1 MTLWQLK
8 VFSTVAKT
16 GSFTKAAKELQITQ
30 PSATTLVQSL
40 SRELGVK
47 LFDKLGIKI
56 RLTGAGEEALRYAQQ
71 MLGKEEEFRGRM
83 EELSGLRKGK
93 LSVGAAAIAAASF
106 LSNVMQKFTAKHP
119 DIKASLQI
127 QKSEDI
133 ERQLLEGKLDV
144 GFLGWPSKTSA
155 LICEPCHQEEICV
168 IAPRNH
174 PLTKNRSVLLEDLS
188 KEALIAPER
197 GIPTRELIER
207 RFADENIP
215 FRPSTEI
222 GTLYGIRDAI
232 RGAVANGSGIG
243 FIARCHVIGDLKA
256 GRVKLLNVTNLNLKR
271 TTYFAVHKKRQDSP
285 AIQAFKNLLEST
297 RG

>member
-8 VFSTVAKT
+8 VFTTVAKT
-16 GSFTKAAKELQITQ
+16 GSFTKAAKILQITQ

-47 LFDKLGIKI
+47 LFERLGTKI
-56 RLTGAGEEALRYAQQ
+56 RISGAGEEALRYAHQI
-71 MLGKEEEFRGRM
+71 LGKEEEFRKRM
-83 EELSGLRKGK
+83 EEFNGLRKGK

-106 LSNVMQKFTAKHP
+106 LSAVMQKFTAKHP
-119 DIKASLQI
+119 DIKATLQI

-133 ERQLLEGKLDV
+133 EKQLLDGKLDV

-174 PLTKNRSVLLEDLS
+174 ALTKNRSVLLEDLS

-207 RFADENIP
+207 RFVDENIP
-215 FRPSTEI
+215 FRPCTEV

-232 RGAVANGSGIG
+232 RGAVANGAAIG
-243 FIARCHVIGDLKA
+243 FIAKCHVIGDLRA
-256 GRVKLLNVTNLNLKR
+256 GRIKLLNVPNLNLKR
-271 TTYFAVHKKRQDSP
+271 TTYFAIHKKRQDSP
-285 AIQAFKNLLEST
+285 IIQAFKNSLKST
-297 RG
+297 